1 MIELEVV
8 ETLNIN
14 DDKLEKIA
22 GETQYAFTW
31 SGEGASC

>member
-14 DDKLEKIA
+14 DDKLEEIVNR
-22 GETQYAFTW
+22 TQMGYSW
-31 SGEGASC
+31 SGC